1 MVFAPKD
8 RDGVHSL
15 FLSQPICYS
24 RLELAFEESPPWLD
38 GWGEGVQRGV
48 NPLVAPSKSIP
59 VAMIIVIIIADKGG
73 LAQPPSRR
81 IRDAASAKKSGNKTP
96 GKIPKAGWLVKH
108 TCPGTVL
115 SHWPGPTR
123 RPDAPNMADNTNLS
137 SIGRKVG
144 NGTACSLFDAQNR
157 SIRAHYRLQP
167 LIGSGGRWRRG
178 PRQAQGA
185 RDPDEDPTLRQSD
198 IFFIPQFLT
207 LLLAHP
213 FPACTP
219 TSWRLA
225 GMYVPSSP
233 KEKAN
238 DAKP

>member
-96 GKIPKAGWLVKH
+96 GKIPKAGWSVKH

-123 RPDAPNMADNTNLS
+123 RPDALNMADNTNLS

-198 IFFIPQFLT
+198 IFFYSSISHPPSRSPFPRLHSH
-207 LLLAHP
+207 LLALGGNVCAI
-213 FPACTP
+213 FPKGK
-219 TSWRLA
+219 SKRR
-225 GMYVPSSP
+225 
-233 KEKAN
+233 
-238 DAKP
+238 